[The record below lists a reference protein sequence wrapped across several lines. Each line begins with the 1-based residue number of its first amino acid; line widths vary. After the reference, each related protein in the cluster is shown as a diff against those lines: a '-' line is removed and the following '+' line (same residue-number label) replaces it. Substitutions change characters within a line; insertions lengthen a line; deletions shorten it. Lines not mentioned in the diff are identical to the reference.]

1 MIILLPFGK
10 VINMEEN
17 ILHAAYQLMD
27 ALKED
32 PRVVKLNDLEEQLN
46 NNDEAKILSYK
57 MDMASVEYSDAL
69 KHFLN
74 KSEEIKPY
82 IKALQDSK
90 IKLNELDIVKEY
102 NKAYKDVKDLIN
114 KINDEIFNEFRIPLT
129 FKN

>member
-1 MIILLPFGK
+1 
-10 VINMEEN
+10 MEEN